1 MSDPIFDSRSLRH
14 DLPYLFAGQA
24 QKEGYV
30 NEAFARIDTL
40 LHMAVEGTANSPPAV
55 PVEGECWLVG
65 SAPSGDWIGHSG
77 LIAALNSG
85 NWLFFSPRDGMRVLN
100 RATGQEMRFVG
111 GWQVPARPDLPTGGQ
126 TVDAQA
132 RSAIAAIVDC
142 LTGAGLLAAG

>member
-1 MSDPIFDSRSLRH
+1 MR
-14 DLPYLFAGQA
+14 AGQA

-40 LHMAVEGTANSPPAV
+40 LHMAVEGTADSPPAA

-65 SAPSGDWIGHSG
+65 SAPSGDWTGRSG

-111 GWQVPARPDLPTGGQ
+111 GWQVPDRPDLPTGGQ